1 MSNRVLAVSNVGTG
15 LIDAKRSPQ
24 SSPPDL
30 AHSSA
35 ALIDAASRG
44 LFNSPKVAS
53 DGDFT

>member
-24 SSPPDL
+24 SSPADL

-44 LFNSPKVAS
+44 PFNSPKVAS